1 MQHIAIVYH
10 SAHGHTAHIAHHV
23 LDGARAVPGVLAEL
37 VRAEDLA
44 QAPDRL
50 LRYDGVILGSPTY
63 LGGVSGPFKT
73 FMDATGRL
81 WKTHQLKNKLA
92 AGFTVSSLPAGDKQS
107 TLMSMWVFA
116 MQHGMVWVGNPILPE
131 QHAGVPYDEAANR
144 LGSWSGLMAQAG
156 HGAAADA
163 FVPGDTQTAR
173 MFGQHFAETL
183 QRLGGVGGAAA
194 AGLCEPLDRRMADRV
209 AVRLSGGDAGS
220 ANGAQGGSA
229 AHGQGLSVRAGYAAP
244 LTPARTSPCCG

>member
-10 SAHGHTAHIAHHV
+10 SAHGHTAHIAQQV
-23 LDGARAVPGVLAEL
+23 RQGAQVVPGIQAEL
-37 VRAEDLA
+37 IRAEDLA
-44 QAPDRL
+44 HTPDSL

-63 LGGVSGPFKT
+63 LGGVSGPFKA

-81 WKTHQLKNKLA
+81 WKTQQLKNRLA

-107 TLMSMWVFA
+107 TLLSMFVFA

-156 HGAAADA
+156 HGSPADA
-163 FVPGDTQTAR
+163 FAPGDVKTAR
-173 MFGQHFAETL
+173 MFGRHFAQTL
-183 QRLGGVGGAAA
+183 QRRGAAA
-194 AGLCEPLDRRMADRV
+194 AYQPREEI
-209 AVRLSGGDAGS
+209 
-220 ANGAQGGSA
+220 A
-229 AHGQGLSVRAGYAAP
+229 A
-244 LTPARTSPCCG
+244 

>member
-10 SAHGHTAHIAHHV
+10 SAHAHTAHIAHHV
-23 LDGARAVPGVLAEL
+23 LDGARAVPGILAER
-37 VRAEDLA
+37 VRADDLA
-44 QAPDRL
+44 QTPERL

-63 LGGVSGPFKT
+63 LGGVSRPFKT
-73 FMDATGRL
+73 VMDSTGRQR
-81 WKTHQLKNKLA
+81 KTQQLKNKLA
-92 AGFTVSSLPAGDKQS
+92 AGFTVSSLPAGHKQS

-131 QHAGVPYDEAANR
+131 QHPGVPYDEAANR

-163 FVPGDTQTAR
+163 FVPGDAKTAR

-183 QRLGGVGGAAA
+183 QRLRGVGGAAA
-194 AGLCEPLDRRMADRV
+194 RQTDEEV
-209 AVRLSGGDAGS
+209 AA
-220 ANGAQGGSA
+220 
-229 AHGQGLSVRAGYAAP
+229 
-244 LTPARTSPCCG
+244 